1 MQLVVLD
8 DGYLCLLQKQVMVIG
23 DCQDIFLVG
32 GGGKHA
38 CVIDVCWSFFVS
50 SFLLFTIIANVLS
63 DLILFPQAWCYV
75 TQVHVS
81 ILQDGQ

>member
-1 MQLVVLD
+1 MFASKAS
-8 DGYLCLLQKQVMVIG
+8 DGGWRLPRH
-23 DCQDIFLVG
+23 FLVG

-50 SFLLFTIIANVLS
+50 SILLFTTIANVLS

-81 ILQDGQ
+81 TLQDGQ